1 MKSKNY
7 RKMNLLTAFASLRQY
22 DESLKLINSTLG
34 HFNEFIKKHEDR
46 PEKVREKETNEH

>member
-1 MKSKNY
+1 
-7 RKMNLLTAFASLRQY
+7 MNLLTAFASLRQY